1 MLGRGSRYQPGIL
14 GAQSPISDEN
24 FDDQFLQLDNNV
36 NSNHITPSKEDRGMN
51 ALEQALQDHLNKEK
65 YDPQSETNF
74 EKYHLRIKKVGNQ
87 QISENKTAVT
97 NSSGGNY
104 TNFRSKKLVIR
115 TNDKNNLQLKSAE
128 DDQEHERQRME
139 LSALLSSSINA
150 FSSQAI
156 HKNRLQKA

>member
-1 MLGRGSRYQPGIL
+1 
-14 GAQSPISDEN
+14 
-24 FDDQFLQLDNNV
+24 
-36 NSNHITPSKEDRGMN
+36 MN

-97 NSSGGNY
+97 NSSGGNF

-128 DDQEHERQRME
+128 DDQEHER
-139 LSALLSSSINA
+139 
-150 FSSQAI
+150 
-156 HKNRLQKA
+156 